1 MIRKA
6 GAKAPAYLVTFY
18 KKYGKRW
25 EDGLAVETIKI
36 FVDVPGENV
45 L

>member
-18 KKYGKRW
+18 KKYGKCW

-36 FVDVPGENV
+36 FVDVSGENV